1 MQLEDD
7 ITAKPQYITSMK
19 HYAASLDRWELLE
32 FSQLGFIGQI
42 LESIYSIYRL
52 TIYTEFNI
60 ASWLR
65 VVKFIDFTVFG
76 INSRV

>member
-1 MQLEDD
+1 MLPYLIFHYILLLYFAALYLQLEDD

-42 LESIYSIYRL
+42 P
-52 TIYTEFNI
+52 
-60 ASWLR
+60 
-65 VVKFIDFTVFG
+65 
-76 INSRV
+76 